1 MYRTFALGTLTAL
14 TLSTATLAADLPT
27 VKSIDIDV
35 ELEAI
40 ENPKAAA
47 YWTTIADD
55 LENAIVKLVTEQIA
69 DDGVE
74 VKIDLQEV
82 ELSGGFDEATGLA
95 ETRLV
100 GDVAMIHAT
109 DNSRFD
115 AYTLTVDIN
124 AAKPLLP
131 QDVDLLTLPAD
142 TRVYYDA
149 MIQAFAQGVV
159 DRLK

>member
-1 MYRTFALGTLTAL
+1 MYRTFAIGTLAAL
-14 TLSTATLAADLPT
+14 TLSTAAMAATPPT
-27 VKSIDIDV
+27 VKSIDVDV

-47 YWTTIADD
+47 YWTSIADD
-55 LENAIVKLVTEQIA
+55 LENAIAKLVTEQIA
-69 DDGVE
+69 DDGVDI
-74 VKIDLQEV
+74 KIDLQEV
-82 ELSGGFDEATGLA
+82 ELSGGFDEAMGLA

-100 GDVAMIHAT
+100 GDVAMVHDS
-109 DNSRFD
+109 DNSRFG

-124 AAKPLLP
+124 AAKPLIP
-131 QDVDLLTLPAD
+131 ADVDLVTLPAD

>member
-1 MYRTFALGTLTAL
+1 MYRTFAIGTLAAL
-14 TLSTATLAADLPT
+14 TLSTAAMAATPPT
-27 VKSIDIDV
+27 VKSIDVDV

-47 YWTTIADD
+47 YWTSIADD
-55 LENAIVKLVTEQIA
+55 LENAIAKLLTEQIA
-69 DDGVE
+69 DDGVDI
-74 VKIDLQEV
+74 KIDLQEV
-82 ELSGGFDEATGLA
+82 ELSGGFDEAMGLA

-100 GDVAMIHAT
+100 GDVAMVHDS
-109 DNSRFD
+109 DNSRFG

-124 AAKPLLP
+124 AAKPLIP
-131 QDVDLLTLPAD
+131 ADVDLVTLPAD